1 MDDFGK
7 PETYQFEPDENLKAM
22 TDDELYAYEN
32 RLRKHI
38 ERLDFV
44 VSDAGDPHKIE
55 SAKELLPMLNDEL
68 RHVRALYWERH
79 PISFKQNGNESR
91 GVWSG

>member
-7 PETYQFEPDENLKAM
+7 PESYSFSPDDNLKAM
-22 TDDELYAYEN
+22 TDAELDAYEN

-44 VSDAGDPHKIE
+44 VSSAEDPRKIE
-55 SAKELLPMLNDEL
+55 SANDLLPMLHDEL
-68 RHVRALYWERH
+68 RRVRDTYWERH
-79 PISFKQNGNESR
+79 PINFKTNGNESR
-91 GVWSG
+91 GVWTE